1 MEEPKIIKGYPTL
14 TTVLGMDNTK
24 FMIIDLEEGEYI
36 YNGHYI
42 GHYIIE
48 IDESITDINVE
59 LVVQTLNDLGKIVVT
74 EDDYKTLYQISFR
87 RYWGWRFNNAGP
99 DQAFFEDKVGKSKE
113 TFLQVMDEYTKAL
126 YAHDNNH
133 SNQL

>member
-24 FMIIDLEEGEYI
+24 FMIIDEHNFDRDYI
-36 YNGHYI
+36 LD
-42 GHYIIE
+42 
-48 IDESITDINVE
+48 IDENITDISPA
-59 LVVQTLNDLGKIVVT
+59 LVIQTLNELGNKQLIT
-74 EDDYKTLYQISFR
+74 FEDYKTLYQISFR

-126 YAHDNNH
+126 YAHDNNYF
-133 SNQL
+133 NKL

>member
-14 TTVLGMDNTK
+14 TTMLGMDNTK
-24 FMIIDLEEGEYI
+24 FMIIDEHNFDHDYI
-36 YNGHYI
+36 LD
-42 GHYIIE
+42 
-48 IDESITDINVE
+48 IDENITDISPA
-59 LVVQTLNDLGKIVVT
+59 LVIQTLNELGNKQLIT
-74 EDDYKTLYQISFR
+74 FEDYKTLYQISFR

-126 YAHDNNH
+126 YAHDNNYF
-133 SNQL
+133 NKL

>member
-1 MEEPKIIKGYPTL
+1 MKEPKIIKGYPTL

-24 FMIIDLEEGEYI
+24 FMIIDEHNFDRDYI
-36 YNGHYI
+36 LD
-42 GHYIIE
+42 
-48 IDESITDINVE
+48 IDENITCKKVSLLSPA
-59 LVVQTLNDLGKIVVT
+59 LVIQTLNELGNKQLIT
-74 EDDYKTLYQISFR
+74 FEDYKTLYQISFR

-126 YAHDNNH
+126 NAR
-133 SNQL
+133 LI

>member
-24 FMIIDLEEGEYI
+24 FMIIDEHNFDRDYI
-36 YNGHYI
+36 LD
-42 GHYIIE
+42 
-48 IDESITDINVE
+48 IDENITDISPA
-59 LVVQTLNDLGKIVVT
+59 LVIQTLNELGNKQLIT
-74 EDDYKTLYQISFR
+74 FEDYKTLYQISFR

-126 YAHDNNH
+126 NAR
-133 SNQL
+133 LI

>member
-1 MEEPKIIKGYPTL
+1 MKEPKIIKGYPTL

-24 FMIIDLEEGEYI
+24 FMIIDEHNFDRDYI
-36 YNGHYI
+36 LD
-42 GHYIIE
+42 
-48 IDESITDINVE
+48 IDENITDISPS
-59 LVVQTLNDLGKIVVT
+59 LVIQTLNELGNKQLIT
-74 EDDYKTLYQISFR
+74 FEDYKTLYQISFR

-126 YAHDNNH
+126 YAHDNNYF
-133 SNQL
+133 NKL